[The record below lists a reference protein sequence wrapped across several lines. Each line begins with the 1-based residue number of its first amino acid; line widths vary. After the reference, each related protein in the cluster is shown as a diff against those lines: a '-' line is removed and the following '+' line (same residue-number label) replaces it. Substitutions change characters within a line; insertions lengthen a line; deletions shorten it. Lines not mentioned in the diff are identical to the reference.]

1 MKARLIVL
9 LLWAVVGCAGGA
21 EPRERPR
28 LAPSAA
34 DEEKPAA
41 GGESRLERAPAFAP
55 QFRSFESFLQAEA
68 RRPVG
73 LGPARETS
81 GNDPAMP
88 RETTPAPT
96 RKDAGHAAGGEVL
109 ILPTVEVT
117 TQKVPAVAARLA
129 DLESQLRSG
138 DQASVETWLDSILNP
153 VFLFGESAKVRA
165 ARAKR
170 RGEVLGWQKIMLL
183 ALETEQSPEEKA
195 RIEADIVLLNTILR
209 SWK

>member
-1 MKARLIVL
+1 MKGRLFFSL
-9 LLWAVVGCAGGA
+9 LLAVVGCAGKA

-28 LAPSAA
+28 LAPQVGQV
-34 DEEKPAA
+34 ENQAA
-41 GGESRLERAPAFAP
+41 GGESPSEREPAVTP
-55 QFRSFESFLQAEA
+55 LFRSFESFLQAEA

-73 LGPARETS
+73 LGPLRASSAME
-81 GNDPAMP
+81 PATP
-88 RETTPAPT
+88 RAGQPASSPLQPVNAT
-96 RKDAGHAAGGEVL
+96 EGEVL

-117 TQKVPAVAARLA
+117 TKKVPAVAARLA

-138 DQASVETWLDSILNP
+138 DKASVETWLDSFLNP
-153 VFLFGESAKVRA
+153 VFLFGESAKARA

-183 ALETEQSPEEKA
+183 ALELEKSPEEKA
-195 RIEADIVLLNTILR
+195 RIEADLELLNTMLR